1 MANEILGYTPTLN
14 LLLYKQGAK
23 NWGVG
28 MNGNLTVLDN
38 LAGTVNNN
46 KQDIT
51 ELQADVAGILLE
63 ALPTGII
70 LPYAGS
76 TPPVG
81 YLECNGAS
89 LLRASYPELFT
100 VIGTTFGAD
109 DANHFSLPD
118 YRDRYPRGRSG
129 GLALGDTLEDAFQ
142 GHTYQA
148 GIESVY
154 FRISPYQPA
163 YAIGSSY
170 GFGSFGVPVTDGTNG
185 TPRTASETRPKTL
198 VAAFIIK
205 Y

>member
-1 MANEILGYTPTLN
+1 MANEILGYTPALN

-38 LAGTVNNN
+38 LAGTVNKN

-51 ELQADVAGILLE
+51 ELQADVARILLE

-76 TPPVG
+76 IPAG

-89 LLRASYPELFT
+89 LLRADFPELFT

-118 YRDRYPRGRSG
+118 YRDRYPRGRSAT
-129 GLALGDTLEDAFQ
+129 LNLGDVQDDAFQ
-142 GHTYQA
+142 GFAMGFSHYSAFYRTDPWQNVLT
-148 GIESVY
+148 GSGTDIT
-154 FRISPYQPA
+154 ISN
-163 YAIGSSY
+163 ILS
-170 GFGSFGVPVTDGTNG
+170 DGTNG
-185 TPRTASETRPKTL
+185 TPRTADETRPKTL

>member
-1 MANEILGYTPTLN
+1 MKENADKIASLQIAASAVLTGEVK
-14 LLLYKQGAK
+14 LY
-23 NWGVG
+23 
-28 MNGNLTVLDN
+28 
-38 LAGTVNNN
+38 
-46 KQDIT
+46 
-51 ELQADVAGILLE
+51 AGISIP
-63 ALPTGII
+63 A
-70 LPYAGS
+70 
-76 TPPVG
+76 G

-89 LLRASYPELFT
+89 LLRADFPELFT

-118 YRDRYPRGRSG
+118 FRDRYPRGRSG